1 MAEALSLQEK
11 VNGGVSHHPEP
22 DLPPSHSREQ
32 VSSKETLYTWQ
43 VFLITPPLFPSSLP
57 NIMGNPEKCLSPT
70 GQRLQK
76 GRVSIQG
83 TSDHRALHELIFPR
97 VLS

>member
-43 VFLITPPLFPSSLP
+43 VFLITPPLFPWEKE
-57 NIMGNPEKCLSPT
+57 GNPEKCLSPT